1 MIILPIFNISI
12 DCKTA
17 AVFCLKIGFT
27 GREARGRH
35 KPVGR
40 VAREIFLV
48 PPQSHSPF
56 PPSLQTFPLTA
67 RARVLKPRQKCGLS
81 IAICKI
87 LSWFNY
93 DRDRIINDDEGITK
107 LRQVLQVFNFLVW
120 GGTSTPPPPPRMNR
134 FIDRIKNNVNVT
146 FLLLFYFVVIKAR
159 VAVMF
164 SSDLQVNV
172 EVLEIFK
179 QAGPTFIEKGQ
190 EIIIKHE

>member
-1 MIILPIFNISI
+1 MLLYFFLMKIVFIFSCSGMFRDVPECSGMFRNVPCSGFYRRP
-12 DCKTA
+12 CKTA

-67 RARVLKPRQKCGLS
+67 RARVLKPRQKCGLLCS
-81 IAICKI
+81 LIPIAICKI

-120 GGTSTPPPPPRMNR
+120 GGTSTPPPPPVWIGLMTES
-134 FIDRIKNNVNVT
+134 RIISM
-146 FLLLFYFVVIKAR
+146 LLFYYY
-159 VAVMF
+159 
-164 SSDLQVNV
+164 
-172 EVLEIFK
+172 
-179 QAGPTFIEKGQ
+179 FIL
-190 EIIIKHE
+190 

>member
-1 MIILPIFNISI
+1 M
-12 DCKTA
+12 
-17 AVFCLKIGFT
+17 
-27 GREARGRH
+27 
-35 KPVGR
+35 
-40 VAREIFLV
+40 
-48 PPQSHSPF
+48 
-56 PPSLQTFPLTA
+56 
-67 RARVLKPRQKCGLS
+67 
-81 IAICKI
+81 
-87 LSWFNY
+87 NY

-107 LRQVLQVFNFLVW
+107 LRQVLQVFHFLVW
-120 GGTSTPPPPPRMNR
+120 GGTSTPPPRMNR
-134 FIDRIKNNVNVT
+134 FNDRIKNNVNVN